1 MFINTLSIMKK
12 VVLTLAVMA
21 TVACFASCKK
31 TCNCKTYDATGK
43 VVNEQEVDLADG
55 KDKCA
60 DMTTAVSVGEVKV
73 GLVCE

>member
-1 MFINTLSIMKK
+1 MFIKTLSIMKK

-31 TCNCKTYDATGK
+31 TCNCKTYVADK
-43 VVNEQEVDLADG
+43 VTNEEEVDLADG

-60 DMTTAVSVGEVKV
+60 DMTTGVQMGDVKT
-73 GLVCE
+73 GYFCE